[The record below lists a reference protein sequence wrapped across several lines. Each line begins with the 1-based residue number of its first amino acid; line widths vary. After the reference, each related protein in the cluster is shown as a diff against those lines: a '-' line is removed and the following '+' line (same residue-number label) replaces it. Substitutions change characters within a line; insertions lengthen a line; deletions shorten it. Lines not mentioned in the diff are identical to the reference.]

1 MKKRLIALMISAT
14 MLTTA
19 MTGCGEG
26 KTDEE
31 INNEN
36 QIREML
42 EYDANTN
49 LSSNDVKMQGIR
61 VEYKI
66 ENEKF
71 YITFKTQ
78 RWVYYGRT
86 STVEDVA
93 KITYEVDKDRYY
105 NFKNNYNLVET
116 EQDVELV
123 KDITDNFDPI
133 SVINSEGDKAVGK

>member
-1 MKKRLIALMISAT
+1 MITNLDELDDINEELKRISQ
-14 MLTTA
+14 
-19 MTGCGEG
+19 EI
-26 KTDEE
+26 EE

>member
-1 MKKRLIALMISAT
+1 MKKRLIALMIASTITAT
-14 MLTTA
+14 AL
-19 MTGCGEG
+19 TGCSDGRDSVELG
-26 KTDEE
+26 
-31 INNEN
+31 NEN
-36 QIREML
+36 EIRQML

-49 LSSNDVKMQGIR
+49 LSSNDVEMQGIK

-78 RWVYYGRT
+78 RWVYFGRT
-86 STVEDVA
+86 STIEDIA

-116 EQDVELV
+116 EQDVKLV

-133 SVINSEGDKAVGK
+133 SVINPEGDKAVGK